1 MYTKRRI
8 ATAVLTL
15 ATFIFAPTARPA
27 ADNGTDKKDADAPK
41 ADATTKP
48 IATKEN
54 ESSKDPNSAIEAEL
68 QQMRDLLN
76 AQQQRIADLESELHA
91 SRTGTTSLAP
101 AAANSEGATAVL
113 AASANP
119 GSAAPAA
126 VPSPEPLPQDLG
138 KRIENIED
146 RLKNIGPFS
155 FSGDFRLR
163 DEPWFGGPANESQ
176 DRNRERFRLRV
187 NALVR
192 LNDDLSGG
200 FSLATGDINDPISTN
215 QTANQYFTRKPFLLD
230 KAFVNYNPHQFKA
243 FSFTGGKMA
252 YPWYSTEL
260 VWDKDL
266 NPEGAAQK
274 LEWKSED
281 WHVLR
286 QFAIVGFEMP
296 FSETAGVNFNYP
308 NANNK
313 SIHQSVVYGG
323 QIQTAWQLASWL
335 RFTADTAFYNW
346 HLADPIA
353 LAVSQANS
361 STPADGL
368 LKLNNTLTNSY
379 QTVTVSYTVPTGT
392 AAAPTGTTTVSSSIV
407 NAQFNSKF
415 ALSDTI
421 AQFDIK
427 THSDA
432 WPIRFLGD
440 YVQNTEACANANN
453 PIFVPTEPTN
463 ANVKIATVNGNCNS
477 NQRRGYWLESRF
489 GRAQEKGDWQFAYT
503 RIFSEQEAV
512 ISVFDFSDMRQGSNV
527 TQHRVEAFYTP
538 ARNVQLGFTGL
549 FGRPLNFGSS
559 NPPENLLKR
568 LQFDLIYKF

>member
-1 MYTKRRI
+1 M
-8 ATAVLTL
+8 L
-15 ATFIFAPTARPA
+15 
-27 ADNGTDKKDADAPK
+27 G
-41 ADATTKP
+41 
-48 IATKEN
+48 
-54 ESSKDPNSAIEAEL
+54 
-68 QQMRDLLN
+68 
-76 AQQQRIADLESELHA
+76 AQQQRISELEAELHA
-91 SRTGTTSLAP
+91 SRTGAAPSAP
-101 AAANSEGATAVL
+101 AAATSEAAIAVL
-113 AASANP
+113 VTPANS

-126 VPSPEPLPQDLG
+126 VPSPEPLPQDFG
-138 KRIENIED
+138 KRIENVED

-155 FSGDFRLR
+155 FGGDIRLR
-163 DEPWFGGPANESQ
+163 DEPWFGGPANQSL
-176 DRNRERFRLRV
+176 DRNRERIRLRV
-187 NALVR
+187 YANVK
-192 LNDDLSGG
+192 LNNDLSGG
-200 FSLATGDINDPISTN
+200 LALATGDINDPISTN

-230 KAFVNYNPHQFKA
+230 KAFATYNPHQFKA
-243 FSFTGGKMA
+243 FSFTAGKMA
-252 YPWYSTEL
+252 DPWYSTEL
-260 VWDKDL
+260 TWDKDL
-266 NPEGAAQK
+266 NPEGASQK
-274 LEWKSED
+274 LEWKNEN
-281 WHVLR
+281 WHFLR
-286 QFAIVGFEMP
+286 QFAVVGFEMP
-296 FSETAGVNFNYP
+296 FSETAGVNFNFP
-308 NANNK
+308 NSNNK
-313 SIHQSVVYGG
+313 SIRQSVVYGA

-361 STPADGL
+361 STPANGL

-392 AAAPTGTTTVSSSIV
+392 ASAPTGTTTVNSSIV

-415 ALSDTI
+415 ALLDTI

-453 PIFVPTEPTN
+453 PIFVPAEPTN
-463 ANVKIATVNGNCNS
+463 ATVKIATVNGNCNS

-489 GRAQEKGDWQFAYT
+489 GRQQEKGDWQFAYT
-503 RIFSEQEAV
+503 RIMSEEEAV

-538 ARNVQLGFTGL
+538 MRNVQVGFTGL

>member
-1 MYTKRRI
+1 MFTKRWI
-8 ATAVLTL
+8 VAVAMTLMMFILTP
-15 ATFIFAPTARPA
+15 AARPA
-27 ADNGTDKKDADAPK
+27 ADNGTDKKTADAAKVDGAAAPASAKEK
-41 ADATTKP
+41 A
-48 IATKEN
+48 
-54 ESSKDPNSAIEAEL
+54 SSKDPNAAIESEL
-68 QQMRDLLN
+68 QQLRDMLG
-76 AQQQRIADLESELHA
+76 AQQQRIAELEAELHA
-91 SRTGTTSLAP
+91 SHTGAASSAP
-101 AAANSEGATAVL
+101 AASEAATAVL
-113 AASANP
+113 VTPANS
-119 GSAAPAA
+119 GSATPAA

-138 KRIENIED
+138 KRIENVED
-146 RLKNIGPFS
+146 RLRNIGPFS
-155 FSGDFRLR
+155 FGGDIRLR
-163 DEPWFGGPANESQ
+163 DEPWFGGPANQSL
-176 DRNRERFRLRV
+176 DRNRERIRLRIYANV
-187 NALVR
+187 K
-192 LNDDLSGG
+192 LNNDLSGG
-200 FSLATGDINDPISTN
+200 VALATGDINDPISTN

-230 KAFVNYNPHQFKA
+230 KAFVNYNPHQFKP
-243 FSFTGGKMA
+243 FTFTAGKFA
-252 YPWYSTEL
+252 YPFYTTEL
-260 VWDKDL
+260 TWDKDL

-274 LEWKSED
+274 LEWKSEN

-286 QFAIVGFEMP
+286 QFAIVGFELP
-296 FSETAGVNFNYP
+296 FSETSGVNFNYP
-308 NANNK
+308 NSNNK
-313 SIHQSVVYGG
+313 SIHQSAVYGA

-361 STPADGL
+361 STPANGL

-463 ANVKIATVNGNCNS
+463 ANVKIATVNGTCNS

-503 RIFSEQEAV
+503 RIMSEQEAV

-527 TQHRVEAFYTP
+527 TQHRLEAFYTP
-538 ARNVQLGFTGL
+538 VRNVQLGFTGL

>member
-1 MYTKRRI
+1 MFTKRRI
-8 ATAVLTL
+8 ATAALTL
-15 ATFIFAPTARPA
+15 MMFILAPAARPS
-27 ADNGTDKKDADAPK
+27 ADNDADKKTPDTTK
-41 ADATTKP
+41 ADGAATSAP
-48 IATKEN
+48 AKEKAAA
-54 ESSKDPNSAIEAEL
+54 KDPNAAIETEL
-68 QQMRDLLN
+68 QQLRDMLG
-76 AQQQRIADLESELHA
+76 AQQQRIAELEAELHA
-91 SRTGTTSLAP
+91 SRTEAASP
-101 AAANSEGATAVL
+101 ASTVANPEPTTAVL
-113 AASANP
+113 VTASNS
-119 GSAAPAA
+119 GSAAPSAA
-126 VPSPEPLPQDLG
+126 PSPEPLPQDLG

-146 RLKNIGPFS
+146 RMKNIGPFS
-155 FSGDFRLR
+155 FGGDIRLR
-163 DEPWFGGPANESQ
+163 DEPWFGGPANESL
-176 DRNRERFRLRV
+176 DRNRERIRLRV
-187 NALVR
+187 YANVR

-200 FSLATGDINDPISTN
+200 LALATGDINDPISTN

-230 KAFVNYNPHQFKA
+230 KAFVNYNPHQFKP
-243 FSFTGGKMA
+243 FTFTAGKFA
-252 YPWYSTEL
+252 YPFYTTEL
-260 VWDKDL
+260 TWDKDL
-266 NPEGAAQK
+266 NPEGAAEK
-274 LEWKSED
+274 LEWKNEN

-286 QFAIVGFEMP
+286 QFAVVGFELP

-308 NANNK
+308 NSNNK
-313 SIHQSVVYGG
+313 SIHQSVVYGA
-323 QIQTAWQLASWL
+323 QIQTAWQFASWL

-361 STPADGL
+361 STPANGL

-392 AAAPTGTTTVSSSIV
+392 ASAPTGTTTVNSSIV

-421 AQFDIK
+421 AQFDVK

-432 WPIRFLGD
+432 WPIRVLGD

-453 PIFVPTEPTN
+453 PIFVPTEPAN

-477 NQRRGYWLESRF
+477 NQRRGYWLETRF
-489 GRAQEKGDWQFAYT
+489 GRQQERGDWQFAYT

-512 ISVFDFSDMRQGSNV
+512 VSVFDYSDMRQGSNV

-538 ARNVQLGFTGL
+538 VRNVQLGFTGL
-549 FGRPLNFGSS
+549 IGRPLNFGSS